1 MSHFEPAFKLAGSN
15 PYKGCTVAVVWVHVG
30 LKLKNKSAEPLI
42 QMPDLAICILIRLRW
57 RCQGAEIIEK
67 YIEAKIIQGRAE
79 EYRRCIPFFKGLLVH
94 LRKHILNQHDL
105 LSQLLFFQFGKR
117 ASGEAFFQRQH
128 FSLSFLRSEE
138 HTSELKSRGHLVC
151 RLLL

>member
-42 QMPDLAICILIRLRW
+42 QIPDLAICILIRLRW

-67 YIEAKIIQGRAE
+67 YIEGKIIQGGAE
-79 EYRRCIPFFKGLLVH
+79 EYRRCIQCFEGILVH
-94 LRKHILNQHDL
+94 FRIHIINYNDL
-105 LSQLLFFQFGKR
+105 LSHLIFFPTGKR
-117 ASGEAFFQRQH
+117 S
-128 FSLSFLRSEE
+128 S
-138 HTSELKSRGHLVC
+138 TKT
-151 RLLL
+151 LL